1 MTEALLA
8 EGLAKRFGDVT
19 ALAGIDLQVR
29 EGQVLGLLGPNGAGK
44 TTAVRILATLL
55 KPDAGRALI
64 GGFDVVREASRVRQL
79 IALTGQY
86 AAVDENLTGA
96 ENLVLIARLL
106 EMSRPD
112 SRRRAA
118 ELLEAFS
125 LSDAARRTVRTYSGG
140 MRRRL
145 DLAASLVGRPRVLFL
160 DEPTT
165 GLDPKSRIELW
176 RAVRQLAKEGT
187 AVLLTTQYMEEADR
201 LADDL
206 IVIDKGQVAARG
218 TAGAL
223 KARVGDRTLVIRPD
237 DPEELAAMVG
247 AVRAVVPEAMEEDG
261 AVVVP
266 SADGALMS
274 TVLRRLEE
282 AGLRLDEV
290 GLRKP
295 SLDEAFLA
303 IVGKPADS
311 ADTGEEQTG
320 APEAGDPQAQ
330 DTAQGTGPAAH
341 HEESAA

>member
-19 ALAGIDLQVR
+19 ALAGIDLAVR

-44 TTAVRILATLL
+44 TTAVRILSTLI

-64 GGFDVVREASRVRQL
+64 GGYDVVREAAQVRHL

-106 EMSRPD
+106 EMSRPGA
-112 SRRRAA
+112 RQRAA

-125 LSDAARRTVRTYSGG
+125 LTEAARRTVRTYSGG

-165 GLDPKSRIELW
+165 GIDPKSRIELW
-176 RAVRQLAKEGT
+176 RAVRRLAQEGT
-187 AVLLTTQYMEEADR
+187 AVLLTTQYMEEADH

-206 IVIDKGQVAARG
+206 IVIDKGEVAARG
-218 TAGAL
+218 TAAAL
-223 KARVGDRTLVIRPD
+223 KAKAGDRTLVVRPD
-237 DPEELAAMVG
+237 NPDDLEAMLAAVRQVAPG
-247 AVRAVVPEAMEEDG
+247 ADEEDG
-261 AVVVP
+261 TVVVP

-274 TVLRRLEE
+274 AVLRRLDE
-282 AGLRLDEV
+282 AGLRLDEA

-303 IVGKPADS
+303 IVGTPAGQPDRTEKAKAAHEGS
-311 ADTGEEQTG
+311 R
-320 APEAGDPQAQ
+320 
-330 DTAQGTGPAAH
+330 PAAH
-341 HEESAA
+341 SEEHAA

>member
-8 EGLAKRFGDVT
+8 EGLAKCYGDVE
-19 ALAGIDLQVR
+19 ALAGIDLAVR

-44 TTAVRILATLL
+44 TTAVRILSTLV

-64 GGFDVVREASRVRQL
+64 GGFDVVREAAQVRGL

-96 ENLVLIARLL
+96 ENLILVARLL
-106 EMSRPD
+106 EMSRAD
-112 SRRRAA
+112 ARQRAA
-118 ELLEAFS
+118 QLLEEFG
-125 LSDAARRTVRTYSGG
+125 LTDAARRTVRTYSGG

-145 DLAASLVGRPRVLFL
+145 DLAASLVGRPQVLFL

-176 RAVRQLAKEGT
+176 RSVRRLADAGT

-206 IVIDKGQVAARG
+206 IVIDKGRVAARG
-218 TAGAL
+218 TAAVL
-223 KARVGDRTLVIRPD
+223 KARVGDRTLVVRPD
-237 DPEELAAMVG
+237 DPDDLAAMLA
-247 AVRAVVPEAMEEDG
+247 AVRPLAPDAGEEDG
-261 AVVVP
+261 TVVVP

-274 TVLRRLEE
+274 AVLRRLEE
-282 AGLRLDEV
+282 AGLRLDEA

-303 IVGKPADS
+303 IVGGPA
-311 ADTGEEQTG
+311 ADAQQDKD
-320 APEAGDPQAQ
+320 AGP
-330 DTAQGTGPAAH
+330 GTGPAAH
-341 HEESAA
+341 SEETAA